1 MAWLAENRSV
11 AAPDT
16 QGPYLTEDLKE
27 TLRNRYFPRYPT
39 KRAVLLPAFHLV
51 QHKWNWIPT
60 QAIAEIAEFLEV
72 APAEA
77 LDTASFYEEF
87 WLRPKGDYLIGVCR
101 SLACQLCDHQ
111 QVVDRV
117 KKKIGVDVGE
127 TTLDKRFTLIEMEC
141 LGACGTAPVAL
152 INEALH
158 ENLTPE
164 KMEALIEALPEDA
177 HDYHDPEITWDEAGG
192 H

>member
-1 MAWLAENRSV
+1 MAWLSENRSSAV
-11 AAPDT
+11 VDT
-16 QGPYLTEDLKE
+16 DGPYLTDDLKAV
-27 TLRNRYFPRYPT
+27 LRDTYFPRYPT
-39 KRAVLLPAFHLV
+39 RRAVLLPALHLV

-60 QAIAEIAEFLEV
+60 RAIQEIAEFLDV

-87 WLRPKGDYLIGVCR
+87 WLRPKGDYLVGVCR

-111 QVVDRV
+111 GIVDTLR
-117 KKKIGVDVGE
+117 KKLSVEVGE
-127 TTLDKRFTLIEMEC
+127 TTPDKRFTLIEMEC

-158 ENLTPE
+158 ENLTPG
-164 KMEALIEALPEDA
+164 KIEALVDALPADA
-177 HDYHDPEITWDEAGG
+177 HDYHDPEVTWHEK